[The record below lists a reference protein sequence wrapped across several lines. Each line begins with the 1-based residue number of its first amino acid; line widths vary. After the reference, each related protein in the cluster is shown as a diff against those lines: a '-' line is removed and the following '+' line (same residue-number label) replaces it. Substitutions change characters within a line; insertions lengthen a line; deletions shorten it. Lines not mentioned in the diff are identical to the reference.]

1 MKKLLAILLA
11 MVMIFSL
18 VACGGGS
25 TESEDTDSEAAANV
39 KIGVILV
46 GDENEGYTYAHI
58 EGLQKACDELG
69 IDYTD
74 SNQVIWKYKVEE
86 NETCFDAAADL
97 VDSGC
102 NVIFSNSYGHQDF
115 MKQAATEF
123 PDVQF
128 VALTGDNAISSGLD
142 NLNNAFPQTYEARYV
157 SGVVAGLKLQELIDN
172 NQVPASGIDADGNY
186 KLGYVGAYPYAEVV
200 SGYTAFFLG
209 VQSIV
214 PNVAMTVTYTN
225 SWFTITGEAEACKSL
240 QSMGCV
246 IISQHAD
253 STGAPQAAQELLD
266 KGEVVYEV
274 GYNVDMHAV
283 SPQACLTSATNNW
296 SVYYKE
302 ALESFIAGNG
312 IPKEWSKG
320 YADGAVGIT
329 ELGESVAEGTAEK
342 VAEVEEAIK
351 SGELHVFDTSK
362 FTVNGEHLDS
372 YDQTYGF
379 EGNEMIYDGYFHES
393 ELRAAPCFD
402 IRIDGI
408 TELQ

>member
-1 MKKLLAILLA
+1 MKKVLVILLTL
-11 MVMIFSL
+11 VMIFGL
-18 VACGGGS
+18 VACGGG
-25 TESEDTDSEAAANV
+25 TDDNAGGDADKASV

-74 SNQVIWKYKVEE
+74 PEQVIWKYRVEE

-102 NVIFSNSYGHQDF
+102 NVIFANSYGHQDF
-115 MKQAATEF
+115 MKQAAAEF
-123 PDVQF
+123 SDVQF
-128 VALTGDNAISSGLD
+128 VSLTGDNAQASGLD
-142 NLNNAFPQTYEARYV
+142 NLYNAFPQTYESRYV
-157 SGVVAGLKLQELIDN
+157 SGVVAGMKLQELIDN
-172 NQVPASGIDADGNY
+172 GQVPASAIDADGNY

-200 SGYTAFFLG
+200 SGYTAFYLG
-209 VQSIV
+209 VKSIV

-225 SWFTITGEAEACKSL
+225 SWFTITGEAEACKAL

-266 KGEVVYEV
+266 KGEVVYEI

-283 SPQACLTSATNNW
+283 APQACLTSATNNW
-296 SVYYKE
+296 SVFYKE
-302 ALESFIAGNG
+302 ALESYLAGNG
-312 IPKEWSKG
+312 IPREWSKG
-320 YADGAVGIT
+320 YSDGAVAIT
-329 ELGESVAEGTAEK
+329 ELGEACAPGTAEK
-342 VAEVEEAIK
+342 VAEIEAAIK
-351 SGELHVFDTSK
+351 DGTLHVFDTST
-362 FTVNGEHLDS
+362 FTVNGEHIDS
-372 YDQTYGF
+372 YDKTYGF
-379 EGNEMIYDGYFHES
+379 EGNEMIKDGYFHES
-393 ELRAAPCFD
+393 ELRSAPCFD